1 MLLARNAQAFY
12 QQAPPTPAR
21 PGGFVMIKLYGFSVS
36 NYYNMVKLAL
46 LEKGLPFEEVP
57 FYAGT
62 SPEALA
68 ISPRGKVP
76 VLKVEQGFINETS
89 VILEYIEQSQ
99 KGTPLL
105 PTDPFER
112 AQVLALA
119 KEIELY
125 LELPGRACYGEAF
138 FGTPVPEAI
147 KEKTK
152 AELLQGIAALGRHG
166 KFSPYVAGESL
177 SVADLYFLYSVPLA
191 CAVAKKLFGIDLLA
205 ELPAAKALLE
215 KLEQNPN
222 VQKIAAD
229 KEAAMPAFMAMIAS
243 RK

>member
-1 MLLARNAQAFY
+1 ML
-12 QQAPPTPAR
+12 
-21 PGGFVMIKLYGFSVS
+21 KLYGFSVS

-76 VLKVEQGFINETS
+76 VLRVEQGFINETA

-105 PTDPFER
+105 PSDPFER

-125 LELPGRACYGEAF
+125 IELPARACYAEAF
-138 FGTPVPEAI
+138 FGMAVPDAI
-147 KEKTK
+147 KDKTK
-152 AELLQGIAALGRHG
+152 AELLLGFASLGRHG
-166 KFSPYVAGESL
+166 KFAPYIAGDSL
-177 SVADLYFLYSVPLA
+177 SLADLYFLYSVPLA
-191 CAVAKKLFGIDLLA
+191 CAVGHKLFGLDLLA
-205 ELPAAKALLE
+205 EMPKAKALLE
-215 KLEQNPN
+215 RLEQNPN
-222 VQKIAAD
+222 VQRIAAD
-229 KEAAMPAFMAMIAS
+229 KEAAMPAFMAMVAS
-243 RK
+243 KR

>member
-1 MLLARNAQAFY
+1 ML
-12 QQAPPTPAR
+12 
-21 PGGFVMIKLYGFSVS
+21 KLYGFSVS

-57 FYAGT
+57 FYGGT

-76 VLKVEQGFINETS
+76 VLGVEQGFINETA

-105 PTDPFER
+105 PSDPFER

-125 LELPGRACYGEAF
+125 IELPARMCYGEAF
-138 FGTPVPEAI
+138 FGMQVPEAI
-147 KEKTK
+147 KERTK
-152 AELLQGIAALGRHG
+152 AELLLGFASLAPARQVRPLCGGRQPEHCRFVFPVQRAIGLCGGAEAVWPGFVGRDAGGQGAAGASG
-166 KFSPYVAGESL
+166 AESE
-177 SVADLYFLYSVPLA
+177 
-191 CAVAKKLFGIDLLA
+191 C
-205 ELPAAKALLE
+205 
-215 KLEQNPN
+215 
-222 VQKIAAD
+222 AAD
-229 KEAAMPAFMAMIAS
+229 CGGQGSGDASVYGDDRVQEVEFCSVLKSVIAS
-243 RK
+243 KPAPTGS

>member
-1 MLLARNAQAFY
+1 ML
-12 QQAPPTPAR
+12 
-21 PGGFVMIKLYGFSVS
+21 KLYGFSVS

-46 LEKGLPFEEVP
+46 LEKGVPFEEVP

-76 VLKVEQGFINETS
+76 VLRAEQGFINETA

-105 PTDPFER
+105 SSDPFER

-125 LELPGRACYGEAF
+125 IELPARACYAEAF
-138 FGTPVPEAI
+138 FGMQVPEAI
-147 KEKTK
+147 KDKTK
-152 AELLQGIAALGRHG
+152 AELLLGFASLGRHG
-166 KFSPYVAGESL
+166 KFSPYVAGDSL
-177 SVADLYFLYSVPLA
+177 SIADLYFLFSVPLA
-191 CAVAKKLFGIDLLA
+191 CAVAQKLFDLDLLA
-205 ELPAAKALLE
+205 EMPAAKSLL
-215 KLEQNPN
+215 KRLEQNPN
-222 VQKIAAD
+222 VQRIAAD
-229 KEAAMPAFMAMIAS
+229 KEAAMPAFMAMVAS
-243 RK
+243 KK